1 MKNTKLIKHFA
12 SIIAYCL
19 TLSSLP
25 SSAITD
31 TSRLSNHEY
40 ASSTTSLNSRLKN
53 DEVFSEAE
61 LAQML
66 APIALYPDTLLSH
79 ILISSTYPIEI
90 IDADRWL
97 TKHEHLSISARAD
110 KAEDIDWDPSV
121 KALLAFPKIINKLS
135 NDLLWMRNLGD
146 AFLQDEARVL
156 ASIQSLRS
164 KADQAGNLSSMNN
177 VEIVRE
183 TKTIIIKPAKPDVIY
198 VPYYDTRVVYG
209 NWHWRHYPP
218 VYWHRPAHYAHH
230 RGHYYWHTPVH
241 LSIGLIFGNV
251 HWHNRHVVVHRY
263 KSRYYKRH
271 SNKRVS
277 TSYQAQRWQ
286 HKPQRR
292 HGVAYRSSH
301 IQKKYK
307 HRNLNADV
315 RKTRH
320 KEIKTH
326 LKRNKAVKVRN
337 HKVDVHKKSKQQFT
351 HQASHKNKVRNNKAV
366 YKNEKWQ
373 KKTVT
378 KRTKKQTQLKSYSKS
393 VKKVTSRKVAK
404 VKSKNMTVK
413 KTRQKA
419 VKNNRQKVSR
429 SKHYQSAKK
438 SGNRTQKKHH

>member
-1 MKNTKLIKHFA
+1 MKSTKITKHFVSVIA
-12 SIIAYCL
+12 SCL
-19 TLSSLP
+19 TLVTLP
-25 SSAITD
+25 STAITD
-31 TSRLSNHEY
+31 SATLPNHAY
-40 ASSTTSLNSRLKN
+40 ATSTTSLNNSLKS

-66 APIALYPDTLLSH
+66 APIALYPDALLSH
-79 ILISSTYPIEI
+79 ILISSTYPIEV

-97 TKHEHLSISARAD
+97 TKHQHLSVKARAD

-146 AFLQDEARVL
+146 AFLQDEAKVL
-156 ASIQSLRS
+156 ASIQSLRL

-177 VEIVRE
+177 VNIVRE
-183 TKTIIIKPAKPDVIY
+183 TKTIIIEPAKPDIIY

-218 VYWHRPAHYAHH
+218 VYWHRPAHYVHH
-230 RGHYYWHTPVH
+230 RGHYYWHNPVR

-271 SNKRVS
+271 TNKRVS

-307 HRNLNADV
+307 HRNLHADV

-320 KEIKTH
+320 KELKTH

-337 HKVDVHKKSKQQFT
+337 HKIDVHKKSKQQFSHHT
-351 HQASHKNKVRNNKAV
+351 SHKNKVRNNKAV

-373 KKTVT
+373 KRNISE
-378 KRTKKQTQLKSYSKS
+378 RTKVKKLAQHKSAR
-393 VKKVTSRKVAK
+393 KVTSTNVTK
-404 VKSKNMTVK
+404 VKTKNRTVK
-413 KTRQKA
+413 KTHHKT
-419 VKNNRQKVSR
+419 VKSNRHKVSR
-429 SKHYQSAKK
+429 SKHNRTAKK
-438 SGNRTQKKHH
+438 SVNRTQKKHH